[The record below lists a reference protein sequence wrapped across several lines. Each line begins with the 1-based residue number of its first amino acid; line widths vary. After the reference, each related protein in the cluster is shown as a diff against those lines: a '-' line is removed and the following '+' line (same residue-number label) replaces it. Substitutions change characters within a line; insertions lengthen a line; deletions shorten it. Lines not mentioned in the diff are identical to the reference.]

1 MYKKQDKAPS
11 EQHDVEL
18 EHEKPSECSDVS
30 TFTLCERC
38 GCSGFL
44 VGGTLWDKDS
54 ERVCWCDACKNRA
67 CRAFIPIT
75 DNYSL
80 NRACV
85 IKVGDDS
92 WVRIIEAKKYNGEL
106 GRVIESLGVKA
117 RVLLVK
123 SQEII
128 RIPHSCLSRVS
139 ENVQTFS
146 TVKSDTIQFVDYFKT
161 LSKLFENEE
170 GQMLAA
176 IISSFLQFELM
187 TAHFNIEQKYDEDM
201 YRCVWSTGFTSQIWI
216 GEYVDCIYLQEARE
230 RCVQMQQR
238 DEFRGT
244 IDIEL
249 AIEIKENTL
258 FLEIKRTKVPRY
270 GSYDYSDWSVIQVFD
285 HGDLIECVY
294 TRAHRAPWTE
304 NISRSDFFC
313 NISGMQVADVGPF
326 VESIFYPDDS
336 DDLD

>member
-44 VGGTLWDKDS
+44 VGGTLWDKAS
-54 ERVCWCDACKNRA
+54 ERVCWCDTCKNRG
-67 CRAFIPIT
+67 CRAFIPIR
-75 DNYSL
+75 DNSSE
-80 NRACV
+80 NRP
-85 IKVGDDS
+85 IKVEDDS
-92 WVRIIEAKKYNGEL
+92 WVRIIGARKYNGEL
-106 GRVIESLGVKA
+106 GRVIQSLGVKA

-123 SQEII
+123 SKKII
-128 RIPHSCLSRVS
+128 RIPQSCLSRAS
-139 ENVQTFS
+139 ETVQTFS
-146 TVKSDTIQFVDYFKT
+146 PVKSDTIQFVDYFNT

-187 TAHFNIEQKYDEDM
+187 TAHSNNEQKFDIGTHDGYFS
-201 YRCVWSTGFTSQIWI
+201 RGFTSKIWI

-230 RCVQMQQR
+230 KCVQMQQR
-238 DEFRGT
+238 DELRGT
-244 IDIEL
+244 SDIEL
-249 AIEIKENTL
+249 AIAIKENTL
-258 FLEIKRTKVPRY
+258 LLEIKIFKTFGPY
-270 GSYDYSDWSVIQVFD
+270 DWSVMQVFD
-285 HGDLIECVY
+285 YGDLIECVY
-294 TRAHRAPWTE
+294 TRNYQSPWTE

-313 NISGMQVADVGPF
+313 NISGMQMVDVGSF
-326 VESIFYPDDS
+326 VESIFYPLQEDES
-336 DDLD
+336 DELD